1 MHVWFSLLQCL
12 SHLVLQLF
20 DQCYGVRQHN
30 MLRALVVQSI
40 LLRVVGRGRWH
51 KVSQLKQF
59 VCFEKDKLSKTVVTD
74 CTHLIY
80 Q

>member
-1 MHVWFSLLQCL
+1 MHVWFSL
-12 SHLVLQLF
+12 LQLF